1 MFQSIF
7 TNQNVTTQSSS
18 FKPSLAFRQGQ
29 LMKGQVTKLFPN
41 NIATLSLN
49 GVTVTAK
56 LELGLT
62 VGQTYW
68 FEVLKSKGLP
78 TLRPFIQAGAKEKGQ
93 DGEFLEKLGLQAKGK
108 AQTLLQTLQKQSI
121 PFTRQ
126 SFLNALSLLNRQ
138 NEIGP
143 ISIEHV
149 SRMLQQN
156 WPLTAAG
163 YSAFVE
169 LDSSEAIGN
178 KISTLYQSLQQHSS
192 EAIKELEAN
201 LAKFINGI
209 QREPNNPFAL
219 RLFQSFLLEEAGTPL
234 QLGAKQL
241 LERVSGQTLDVERLV
256 QRVATD
262 LLSSSLI
269 KHEQLTP
276 REQIHSFLQQDQLKI
291 SETTESVARVL
302 FQRQLSTDELN
313 WTTLFSRSNLTENEQ
328 VVLRQLLDSSWKGL
342 VSPTENR
349 PAFSS
354 QLQQIFQLLGLQH
367 EAELARTAAI
377 NTNDFASLKAVLLK
391 ARGEELPS
399 QVQTAISRL
408 ISHLTGIQVLAAI
421 EQHDPNINHLSMSY
435 PVLIGKEQCNLDLQ
449 WQGKRLE
456 DGSLDPEHC
465 RILFYLDLKALDE
478 TIVDVQVQSKKVTMT
493 IYNDHKKPN
502 HLISLLI
509 PTLQERFG
517 QFGYQLQTLYWK
529 QNIEHQAQLNRAEQE
544 KWQDYSSYKGVDI
557 RV

>member
-7 TNQNVTTQSSS
+7 TKQNAITQTSS
-18 FKPSLAFRQGQ
+18 FQPSLAFRQGQ

-49 GVTVTAK
+49 GVPVTAK

-62 VGQTYW
+62 VGQIYW

-78 TLRPFIQAGAKEKGQ
+78 TLRPFIQTGAKEKEQ
-93 DGEFLEKLGLQAKGK
+93 DGELLEKLGLQAKGK
-108 AQTLLQTLQKQSI
+108 AETLLQALQKQSI

-126 SFLNALSLLNRQ
+126 AFANAISLLNRQ

-156 WPLTAAG
+156 WPLTAVG

-169 LDSSEAIGN
+169 LDSNEAIIR
-178 KISTLYQSLQQHSS
+178 KIFTLYQSLQQSQTES
-192 EAIKELEAN
+192 TKELETN
-201 LAKFINGI
+201 LAKFINEI
-209 QREPNNPFAL
+209 QREPEKPFAL
-219 RLFQSFLLEEAGTPL
+219 RLFQSFLLEEVGTPL

-256 QRVATD
+256 QRVATE
-262 LLSSSLI
+262 LLNSSLV
-269 KHEQLTP
+269 KQEQITL
-276 REQIHSFLQQDQLKI
+276 REQIQSFLQQNQLNV
-291 SETTESVARVL
+291 SETIESFARIL
-302 FQRQLSTDELN
+302 FQGQRPTEELSWPN
-313 WTTLFSRSNLTENEQ
+313 LFSRPNLTENEQ

-342 VSPTENR
+342 VSPTQNR

-354 QLQQIFQLLGLQH
+354 QLQQIFQLFGLQH
-367 EAELARTAAI
+367 EAEIGRTAAI
-377 NTNDFASLKAVLLK
+377 NTNDFDSLKAILLK
-391 ARGEELPS
+391 ARGEEHPS
-399 QVQTAISRL
+399 QVQTSISRL
-408 ISHLTGIQVLAAI
+408 ISHLTGIQMLAAI
-421 EQHDPNINHLSMSY
+421 EQQDLNINHLIMSY
-435 PVLIGKEQCNLDLQ
+435 PVLIGKEQWNLDLQ

-465 RILFYLDLKALDE
+465 RILFYLELKALEE
-478 TIVDVQVQSKKVTMT
+478 TIVDVQVQSKNVTMT

-509 PTLQERFG
+509 PSLKERFA
-517 QFGYQLQTLYWK
+517 QFGYQLQTFYWK
-529 QNIEHQAQLNRAEQE
+529 QNLEHSKHMNIAGQE
-544 KWQDYSSYKGVDI
+544 KWQGYSSYKGVDI
-557 RV
+557 RI